1 MKHALQRIHF
11 TGIGG
16 AGMSGIAE
24 LLVAQGYRVSG
35 SDQGESDTTRRLR
48 TLGVDVKIGHAAEHV
63 GSAQVLVKSSAIK
76 ADNPELMAAHQHG
89 IPVLLRAQMLAEL
102 MRPRLG
108 IAVAGTHGKTTTTSL
123 LTTVMQQAGLDP
135 SYAIGGQLLA
145 AGANAALGGGLHM
158 VVEADE
164 SDASFLH
171 LLPQLAIVTN
181 IDADHMDTYG
191 HDMARLRQAF
201 VDFLH
206 RMPFWGAAV
215 LCGDDAGVRSIVPML
230 SRPVILYG
238 FDASNAV
245 RATEVAAEAGGGMRF
260 VALRRDR
267 QGREL
272 PVLNVLLRLNGQH
285 NVLNALSVI
294 AMAMELGIDDAALL
308 LGLANFGG
316 VGRRFQSYGELPVMI
331 AGEGAGAASVGTASG
346 GTAST
351 GTALLIDDYGH
362 HPVEM
367 QAVLNA
373 ARGAYPGR
381 RLVLAFQPHRYTRT
395 RDCFEEFADVLAQA
409 DGVLLTEIYAASES
423 PLPGISGESLARA
436 VTDRGTAA
444 GFVGDWQ
451 GLPQAIAHQA
461 RAGDVVIV
469 MGAGSIAAV
478 PARTVELMTKGGR
491 A

>member
-1 MKHALQRIHF
+1 MKHAIQHIHF

-24 LLVAQGYRVSG
+24 LLAAQGYRVSG

-48 TLGVDVKIGHAAEHV
+48 ALGVEVQIGHAAQHV
-63 GSAQVLVKSSAIK
+63 GDAQVLVKSSAIK

-123 LTTVMQQAGLDP
+123 LTTVMLQAGLDP

-145 AGANAALGGGLHM
+145 AGANAALGSGPHM

-206 RMPFWGAAV
+206 LMPFWGAAV
-215 LCGDDAGVRSIVPML
+215 LCGDDAGVRSIVPMV
-230 SRPVILYG
+230 SRPVVLYG
-238 FDASNAV
+238 LGEDNAV
-245 RATEVAAEAGGGMRF
+245 RATEVRAEAGGGMRF
-260 VALRRDR
+260 TALRRDR

-272 PVLNVLLRLNGQH
+272 PALDVRLRLNGQH

-294 AMAMELGIDDAALL
+294 AMAMELGLDDAALL
-308 LGLANFGG
+308 QGLATFGG
-316 VGRRFQSYGELPVMI
+316 VGRRFQSYGELPV
-331 AGEGAGAASVGTASG
+331 AAADGVA
-346 GTAST
+346 

-367 QAVLNA
+367 QAVLQA

-381 RLVLAFQPHRYTRT
+381 RLLLAFQPHRYTRT
-395 RDCFEEFADVLAQA
+395 RDCFEAFAEVLSQA

-436 VTDRGTAA
+436 VSDRGTAA

>member
-24 LLVAQGYRVSG
+24 LLAAQGYRVSG

-48 TLGVDVKIGHAAEHV
+48 TLGVDVMIGHAAEHV
-63 GSAQVLVKSSAIK
+63 GAAQVLVKSSAIK

-238 FDASNAV
+238 LEDGNAV
-245 RATEVAAEAGGGMRF
+245 RATDVAAEAGGGMRF
-260 VALRRDR
+260 VAMRRDR

-272 PVLNVLLRLNGQH
+272 PPLKVLLRLNGQH

-294 AMAMELGIDDAALL
+294 AMAMELGVDDAALL
-308 LGLANFGG
+308 QGLANFGG
-316 VGRRFQSYGELPVMI
+316 VGRRFQSYGELPVMN
-331 AGEGAGAASVGTASG
+331 AGASADAASADAAG
-346 GTAST
+346 T

-367 QAVLNA
+367 QAVLKA

>member
-24 LLVAQGYRVSG
+24 LLAAQGYQVSG
-35 SDQGESDTTRRLR
+35 SDQGESETTRRLR
-48 TLGVDVKIGHAAEHV
+48 ALGVTVHIGHAAEHV
-63 GSAQVLVKSSAIK
+63 GQAQVLVKSSAIK
-76 ADNPELMAAHQHG
+76 ADNPELMAAHARH

-102 MRPRLG
+102 MRPRMG
-108 IAVAGTHGKTTTTSL
+108 IAIAGTHGKTTTTSL
-123 LTTVMQQAGLDP
+123 LTSVLLQAGLDP
-135 SYAIGGQLLA
+135 TYAIGGQLLA
-145 AGANAALGGGLHM
+145 SGANAALGSGPHM

-171 LLPQLAIVTN
+171 LLPQMAIVTN

-206 RMPFWGAAV
+206 RMPFWGTAV
-215 LCGDDAGVRSIVPML
+215 LCGDDAGVQSILPML
-230 SRPVILYG
+230 SRPVLRYG
-238 FDASNAV
+238 LDAANEV
-245 RATEVAAEAGGGMRF
+245 RAIDVQADVGGQMRF
-260 VALRRDR
+260 TALRRRAD
-267 QGREL
+267 GEALAPL
-272 PVLNVLLRLNGQH
+272 PIQLRLAGQH

-294 AMAMELGIDDAALL
+294 AMAMALRVPDDALQQALA
-308 LGLANFGG
+308 GFGG
-316 VGRRFQSYGELPVMI
+316 VGRRFQSYGELPVD
-331 AGEGAGAASVGTASG
+331 G
-346 GTAST
+346 

-367 QAVLNA
+367 QAVLKA

-395 RDCFEEFADVLAQA
+395 RDCFDDFATVLAQA
-409 DGVLLTEIYAASES
+409 DAVWLTDIYAASES
-423 PLPGISGESLARA
+423 PLPGISGDSLAQA
-436 VTDRGTAA
+436 VTARGTAA
-444 GFVGDWQ
+444 GYVGDWQ
-451 GLPQAIAHQA
+451 QLPQTLRAQA

-478 PARTVELMTKGGR
+478 PALTVDLMTQGKGR
-491 A
+491 S

>member
-24 LLVAQGYRVSG
+24 LLVAQGYQVSG

-48 TLGVDVKIGHAAEHV
+48 SLGVTVQIGHDAANV

-76 ADNPELMAAHQHG
+76 ADNPELMAAHQQH

-102 MRPRLG
+102 MRPRMG

-123 LTTVMQQAGLDP
+123 LTTVLLQAGLEP
-135 SYAIGGQLLA
+135 GYAIGGQLLA
-145 AGANAALGGGLHM
+145 SGANAALGRGPLM

-215 LCGDDAGVRSIVPML
+215 LCGDDAGIRSIVPML

-238 FDASNAV
+238 LEEGRDV
-245 RATEVAAEAGGGMRF
+245 RAVDIQADVGGQMRF
-260 VALRRDR
+260 TALRRDR
-267 QGREL
+267 QGRDRAPL
-272 PVLNVLLRLNGQH
+272 QVQLRLAGRH
-285 NVLNALSVI
+285 NVLNALAVI
-294 AMAMELGIDDAALL
+294 AMAMELGVPDEAVLQ
-308 LGLANFGG
+308 GLAGFSG
-316 VGRRFQSYGELPVMI
+316 VGRRFQSYGELPV
-331 AGEGAGAASVGTASG
+331 GA
-346 GTAST
+346 

-367 QAVLNA
+367 KAVLQA

-395 RDCFEEFADVLAQA
+395 RDCFDEFAAVMAQA
-409 DGVLLTEIYAASES
+409 DAVLLTDIYAASEA
-423 PLPGISGESLARA
+423 PLPGISGDSLAQA
-436 VTDRGTAA
+436 VHAQGCPAVY
-444 GFVGDWQ
+444 VGDWQ
-451 GLPQAIAHQA
+451 QLPQALADQA
-461 RAGDVVIV
+461 RDGDVLIV

-478 PARTVELMTKGGR
+478 PARTVELMTQGKGR
-491 A
+491 P

>member
-1 MKHALQRIHF
+1 MKHAIQRIHF

-35 SDQGESDTTRRLR
+35 SDQGEGETTRRLR
-48 TLGVDVKIGHAAEHV
+48 ALGVNVKIGHAAEHV
-63 GSAQVLVKSSAIK
+63 GDAQVLVKSSAIK

-102 MRPRLG
+102 MRPRMG

-123 LTTVMQQAGLDP
+123 LTTVMLQAGLDP
-135 SYAIGGQLLA
+135 SYAIGGQLLS
-145 AGANAALGGGLHM
+145 AGANAALGSGPHM

-206 RMPFWGAAV
+206 RMPFWGSAV
-215 LCGDDAGVRSIVPML
+215 LCGDDAGVRSIVPMI
-230 SRPVILYG
+230 SRPVIRYG
-238 FDASNAV
+238 LDDGNDV
-245 RATEVAAEAGGGMRF
+245 RATDVAAQAGGGMRF
-260 VALRRDR
+260 TALRRGR

-272 PVLNVLLRLNGQH
+272 PPLAVALRLNGRH
-285 NVLNALSVI
+285 NVLNALAVI
-294 AMAMELGIDDAALL
+294 AMAMELGIADDALLQAL
-308 LGLANFGG
+308 ARFGG
-316 VGRRFQSYGELPVMI
+316 VGRRFQSHGELPV
-331 AGEGAGAASVGTASG
+331 AAAD
-346 GTAST
+346 

-367 QAVLNA
+367 QAVLQA

-381 RLVLAFQPHRYTRT
+381 RLLLVFQPHRYTRT
-395 RDCFEEFADVLAQA
+395 RDCFDEFAEVLAQA

-423 PLPGISGESLARA
+423 PLPGISGESLAQA
-436 VTDRGTAA
+436 VTARGTAA

-478 PARTVELMTKGGR
+478 PARTVALMTQAKGVR
-491 A
+491 T

>member
-24 LLVAQGYRVSG
+24 LLVAQGYQVSG

-48 TLGVDVKIGHAAEHV
+48 SLGVTVQIGHAAANV
-63 GSAQVLVKSSAIK
+63 GAAQVLVKSSAIK
-76 ADNPELMAAHQHG
+76 ADNPELMAAHQQH

-102 MRPRLG
+102 MRPRMG

-123 LTTVMQQAGLDP
+123 LTTVLLQAGLEP
-135 SYAIGGQLLA
+135 GYAIGGQLLA
-145 AGANAALGGGLHM
+145 SGANAALGRGPLM

-230 SRPVILYG
+230 SRPVIRYG
-238 FDASNAV
+238 LDVEGPHGEDLDV
-245 RATEVAAEAGGGMRF
+245 RAIDIQADAGGQMRF
-260 VALRRDR
+260 TALRRDR
-267 QGREL
+267 QGVERAPL
-272 PVLNVLLRLNGQH
+272 AVQLRLAGRH
-285 NVLNALSVI
+285 NVLNALAVI
-294 AMAMELGIDDAALL
+294 AMAMELGVADDAVLQ
-308 LGLANFGG
+308 GLAGFSG
-316 VGRRFQSYGELPVMI
+316 VGRRFQSYGELPV
-331 AGEGAGAASVGTASG
+331 GD
-346 GTAST
+346 

-367 QAVLNA
+367 KAVLAA

-395 RDCFEEFADVLAQA
+395 RDCFDEFAAVMAQA
-409 DGVLLTEIYAASES
+409 DAVLLTDIYAASEA
-423 PLPGISGESLARA
+423 PLPGISGESLAQA
-436 VTDRGTAA
+436 VNVQGCPAA
-444 GFVGDWQ
+444 YVGDWQ
-451 GLPQAIAHQA
+451 QLPQALADQA
-461 RAGDVVIV
+461 RDGDVLIV

-478 PARTVELMTKGGR
+478 PARTVELMTQGKGR
-491 A
+491 P

>member
-1 MKHALQRIHF
+1 MKHAVQRIHF

-24 LLVAQGYRVSG
+24 LLAGQGYRVSG

-48 TLGVDVKIGHAAEHV
+48 ALGVDVKIGHAAEHV
-63 GSAQVLVKSSAIK
+63 GDAQLLVKSSAIK
-76 ADNPELMAAHQHG
+76 ADNPELMAAHQAG

-102 MRPRLG
+102 MRPRMG

-123 LTTVMQQAGLDP
+123 LTSVLMAAGLDP
-135 SYAIGGQLLA
+135 TYAIGGQLLA
-145 AGANAALGGGLHM
+145 SGANAALGGGLHM

-206 RMPFWGAAV
+206 LMPFWGAAV

-238 FDASNAV
+238 LEDGNAV
-245 RATEVAAEAGGGMRF
+245 RATEVAAEHGGGMRF
-260 VALRRDR
+260 TVLRRDR
-267 QGREL
+267 QGRERAPL
-272 PVLNVLLRLNGQH
+272 AVRLRLNGRH

-294 AMAMELGIDDAALL
+294 AMATELGVADEPLLRAL
-308 LGLANFGG
+308 AEFGG
-316 VGRRFQSYGELPVMI
+316 VGRRFQSYGELP
-331 AGEGAGAASVGTASG
+331 AGEGQGEGTV
-346 GTAST
+346 
-351 GTALLIDDYGH
+351 LLIDDYGH

-367 QAVLNA
+367 RAVLQA
-373 ARGAYPGR
+373 ARGAFPAR
-381 RLVLAFQPHRYTRT
+381 RLLLAFQPHRYTRT
-395 RDCFEEFADVLAQA
+395 RDCFEEFAEVLAQA

-423 PLPGISGESLARA
+423 PLPGISGESLAQA
-436 VTDRGTAA
+436 VTARGTAA

-478 PARTVELMTKGGR
+478 PARTVALMTQAKGVR

>member
-1 MKHALQRIHF
+1 MRHAIQRIHF

-24 LLVAQGYRVSG
+24 LLAGQGYRVSG

-48 TLGVDVKIGHAAEHV
+48 TLGVDVRIGHAAAHI
-63 GSAQVLVKSSAIK
+63 GDAQVLVKSSAIK
-76 ADNPELMAAHQHG
+76 ADNPELMAAHSAG

-102 MRPRLG
+102 MRPRMG

-123 LTTVMQQAGLDP
+123 LTSVLLQAGLDP
-135 SYAIGGQLLA
+135 TYAIGGQLLQS
-145 AGANAALGGGLHM
+145 GANAALGAGLHM

-191 HDMARLRQAF
+191 HDLARLRQAF

-215 LCGDDAGVRSIVPML
+215 MCGDDAGVRSIAPML
-230 SRPVILYG
+230 SRAVILYG
-238 FDASNAV
+238 LGEENAV
-245 RATEVAAEAGGGMRF
+245 RAIDVTADAGGEMRF
-260 VALRRDR
+260 TALRRDR
-267 QGREL
+267 QGRDRAPL
-272 PVLNVLLRLNGQH
+272 PVRLRLAGRH

-294 AMAMELGIDDAALL
+294 AMAMELGVADEPLLKALA
-308 LGLANFGG
+308 GFGG
-316 VGRRFQSYGELPVMI
+316 VGRRFESYGELPVD
-331 AGEGAGAASVGTASG
+331 G
-346 GTAST
+346 

-395 RDCFEEFADVLAQA
+395 RDCFDEFSKVLTQA
-409 DGVLLTEIYAASES
+409 DAVLLTDIYAASES
-423 PLPGISGESLARA
+423 PLPGISGESLAQS
-436 VTDRGTAA
+436 VTGRGTKADY
-444 GFVGDWQ
+444 VGDWEA
-451 GLPQAIAHQA
+451 LPRAIAAQA

-469 MGAGSIAAV
+469 MGAGSIASV
-478 PARTVELMTKGGR
+478 PARTVDLMTQARGVR
-491 A
+491 S

>member
-1 MKHALQRIHF
+1 MKHAIQRIHF

-24 LLVAQGYRVSG
+24 LLAAQGYRVSG

-48 TLGVDVKIGHAAEHV
+48 SLGVDVKIGHAAEHV
-63 GSAQVLVKSSAIK
+63 GAAQVLVKSSAIK

-123 LTTVMQQAGLDP
+123 LTTVMLQAGLDP

-206 RMPFWGAAV
+206 LMPFWGAAV
-215 LCGDDAGVRSIVPML
+215 LCGDDAGVRSIVPMV

-238 FDASNAV
+238 LGEANAV
-245 RATEVAAEAGGGMRF
+245 RATGVAAEAGGGMRF
-260 VALRRDR
+260 TALRRDR
-267 QGREL
+267 EGRERAPL
-272 PVLNVLLRLNGQH
+272 QVLLRLNGQH

-294 AMAMELGIDDAALL
+294 AMAMELDIADDALL
-308 LGLANFGG
+308 QALANFGG
-316 VGRRFQSYGELPVMI
+316 VGRRFQSYGELPVSA
-331 AGEGAGAASVGTASG
+331 AGEDAGAAA
-346 GTAST
+346 

-367 QAVLNA
+367 QAVLKA

>member
-24 LLVAQGYRVSG
+24 LLAAQGYRVSG

-48 TLGVDVKIGHAAEHV
+48 SLGVDVKIGHAAEHV
-63 GSAQVLVKSSAIK
+63 GAAQVLVKSSAIK

-215 LCGDDAGVRSIVPML
+215 LCGDDEGVRSIVPML

-238 FDASNAV
+238 FEAGNAV

-272 PVLNVLLRLNGQH
+272 PALNVLLRLNGQH

-308 LGLANFGG
+308 QGLANFGG
-316 VGRRFQSYGELPVMI
+316 VGRRFQSYGELPVTT
-331 AGEGAGAASVGTASG
+331 AGEGADAAS
-346 GTAST
+346 

-367 QAVLNA
+367 QAVLKA

>member
-24 LLVAQGYRVSG
+24 LLVAQGYQVSG

-48 TLGVDVKIGHAAEHV
+48 ALGVTVHIGHAAEHV
-63 GSAQVLVKSSAIK
+63 GGAQVLVKSSAIK
-76 ADNPELMAAHQHG
+76 ADNPELMAAHQQH

-102 MRPRLG
+102 MRLRMG

-123 LTTVMQQAGLDP
+123 LTTVLVQAGLEP
-135 SYAIGGQLLA
+135 GYAIGGQLLA
-145 AGANAALGGGLHM
+145 SGANAALGRGPHM

-215 LCGDDAGVRSIVPML
+215 LCGDDDGIRSILPML

-238 FDASNAV
+238 LDAGHDV
-245 RATEVAAEAGGGMRF
+245 RAIDIQADAGGQMRF
-260 VALRRDR
+260 TALRRQR
-267 QGREL
+267 QGQRSGEGQDL
-272 PVLNVLLRLNGQH
+272 PPLQVQLRLAGRH
-285 NVLNALSVI
+285 NVLNALAVI
-294 AMAMELGIDDAALL
+294 AMAMELGVPDEAVLQ
-308 LGLANFGG
+308 GLAGFGG
-316 VGRRFQSYGELPVMI
+316 VGRRFQSYGEQPVD
-331 AGEGAGAASVGTASG
+331 G
-346 GTAST
+346 GTA
-351 GTALLIDDYGH
+351 LVIDDYGH

-367 QAVLNA
+367 KAVLQA

-395 RDCFEEFADVLAQA
+395 RDCFEDFADVMAQA
-409 DGVLLTEIYAASES
+409 DAVLLTDIYAASEA
-423 PLPGISGESLARA
+423 PLPGISGESLAQA
-436 VTDRGTAA
+436 VNGRGCPAA
-444 GFVGDWQ
+444 YVGDWQ
-451 GLPQAIAHQA
+451 QLPQALAAQA
-461 RAGDVVIV
+461 RAGDVLIV

-478 PARTVELMTKGGR
+478 PARTVELMTQGKGR
-491 A
+491 P

>member
-24 LLVAQGYRVSG
+24 LLAAQGYRVSG

-48 TLGVDVKIGHAAEHV
+48 TLGVDVMIGHAAEHV
-63 GSAQVLVKSSAIK
+63 GAAQVLVKSSAIK
-76 ADNPELMAAHQHG
+76 ADNPELMAAHQLG

-238 FDASNAV
+238 VDDGNAV
-245 RATEVAAEAGGGMRF
+245 RATDIAAEAGGGMRF
-260 VALRRDR
+260 VAQRRDR

-272 PVLNVLLRLNGQH
+272 PALDVMLRLNGQH

-294 AMAMELGIDDAALL
+294 AMAMELGVDDAALL
-308 LGLANFGG
+308 QGLANFGG
-316 VGRRFQSYGELPVMI
+316 VGRRFQSYGELPVSP
-331 AGEGAGAASVGTASG
+331 ANGPTSE
-346 GTAST
+346 

-367 QAVLNA
+367 QAVLKA

>member
-24 LLVAQGYRVSG
+24 LLAAQGYRVSG

-48 TLGVDVKIGHAAEHV
+48 TLGVDVMIGHAAEHV
-63 GSAQVLVKSSAIK
+63 GAAQVLVKSSAIK

-215 LCGDDAGVRSIVPML
+215 LCGDDEGVRSIVPML

-238 FDASNAV
+238 FDATNAV
-245 RATEVAAEAGGGMRF
+245 RATDVAAEAGGGMRF

-272 PVLNVLLRLNGQH
+272 PALDVLLRLNGQH

-294 AMAMELGIDDAALL
+294 AMAMELGVDDAALL
-308 LGLANFGG
+308 QGLANFGG
-316 VGRRFQSYGELPVMI
+316 VGRRFQSYGELPVSP
-331 AGEGAGAASVGTASG
+331 ANGATAE
-346 GTAST
+346 

-367 QAVLNA
+367 QAVLKA

-381 RLVLAFQPHRYTRT
+381 RLVLAFQPHRHTRT

>member
-1 MKHALQRIHF
+1 MKHAIQRIHF

-24 LLVAQGYRVSG
+24 LLAAQGYQVSG
-35 SDQGESDTTRRLR
+35 SDQGEGDTTRRLR
-48 TLGVDVKIGHAAEHV
+48 SLGVTVHIGHAAQHV
-63 GSAQVLVKSSAIK
+63 GEAQVLVKSSAIK
-76 ADNPELMAAHQHG
+76 ADNPELMAAHAAG
-89 IPVLLRAQMLAEL
+89 IPVLLRAEMLAEL

-123 LTTVMQQAGLDP
+123 LTTVLLQAGLDP
-135 SYAIGGQLLA
+135 SYAIGGQLLS
-145 AGANAALGGGLHM
+145 AGANAALGAGLHM

-215 LCGDDAGVRSIVPML
+215 LCGDDAGVRSIVPMV
-230 SRPVILYG
+230 SRPVVLYG
-238 FDASNAV
+238 LGDGNAV
-245 RATEVAAEAGGGMRF
+245 RAVDVTAEAGGGMRF
-260 VALRRDR
+260 TALRRDR
-267 QGREL
+267 QGHDLAPL
-272 PVLNVLLRLNGQH
+272 PVLLRLNGQH
-285 NVLNALSVI
+285 NVLNALSVV
-294 AMAMELGIDDAALL
+294 AMAMELGIADEALL
-308 LGLANFGG
+308 QALSSFGG
-316 VGRRFQSYGELPVMI
+316 VGRRFQSHGELPVASA
-331 AGEGAGAASVGTASG
+331 AGSA
-346 GTAST
+346 

-367 QAVLNA
+367 QAVLKA

-381 RLVLAFQPHRYTRT
+381 RLLLVFQPHRYTRT
-395 RDCFEEFADVLAQA
+395 RDCFDEFADVLAQA

-423 PLPGISGESLARA
+423 PLPGISGERLAQA
-436 VTDRGTAA
+436 VTARGTAA

-478 PARTVELMTKGGR
+478 PARTVALMTKGVP

>member
-1 MKHALQRIHF
+1 MRHAIQRIHF

-24 LLVAQGYRVSG
+24 LLASQGYRVSG

-48 TLGVDVKIGHAAEHV
+48 SLGVDVKIGHAAEHV
-63 GSAQVLVKSSAIK
+63 GAAQVLVKSSAIK
-76 ADNPELMAAHQHG
+76 ADNPELMAAHTAG

-123 LTTVMQQAGLDP
+123 LTTVLLRAGLDP
-135 SYAIGGQLLA
+135 SYAIGGQLLDS
-145 AGANAALGGGLHM
+145 GANAALGGGLHM

-206 RMPFWGAAV
+206 LMPFWGAAV
-215 LCGDDAGVRSIVPML
+215 MCGDDGGVRSIVPMV

-238 FDASNAV
+238 LGDGNAV
-245 RATEVAAEAGGGMRF
+245 RATDVIADAGGRMRF
-260 VALRRDR
+260 TTLRRDR
-267 QGREL
+267 HGRKL
-272 PVLNVLLRLNGQH
+272 PALAVQLRLAGQH
-285 NVLNALSVI
+285 NVLNALAVI
-294 AMAMELGIDDAALL
+294 AIAMELGIADDALL
-308 LGLANFGG
+308 QALANFGG
-316 VGRRFQSYGELPVMI
+316 VGRRFQSYGELPV
-331 AGEGAGAASVGTASG
+331 AATDGSDA
-346 GTAST
+346 

-367 QAVLNA
+367 SAVLKA

-395 RDCFEEFADVLAQA
+395 RDCFDEFADVLAQA
-409 DGVLLTEIYAASES
+409 DGVPLTEIYAASES

-436 VTDRGTAA
+436 VTARGTAA

-478 PARTVELMTKGGR
+478 PARTVELMTQAKGVR
-491 A
+491 T

>member
-24 LLVAQGYRVSG
+24 LLAAQGYRVSG

-48 TLGVDVKIGHAAEHV
+48 TLGVDVMIGHAAEHV
-63 GSAQVLVKSSAIK
+63 GAAQVLVKSSAIK

-215 LCGDDAGVRSIVPML
+215 LCGDDEGVRSIVPML

-238 FDASNAV
+238 FDATNAV
-245 RATEVAAEAGGGMRF
+245 RATDVAAEAGGGMRF

-272 PVLNVLLRLNGQH
+272 PALNVLLRLNGQH

-294 AMAMELGIDDAALL
+294 AMAMELGVDDAALL
-308 LGLANFGG
+308 QGLANFGG
-316 VGRRFQSYGELPVMI
+316 VGRRFQSYGELPVMN
-331 AGEGAGAASVGTASG
+331 AGEGAGAASANTASG

-351 GTALLIDDYGH
+351 GTVLLIDDYGH

-367 QAVLNA
+367 QAVLKA

-444 GFVGDWQ
+444 AFVGDWQ

>member
-1 MKHALQRIHF
+1 MKHAIQRIHF

-35 SDQGESDTTRRLR
+35 SDQGEGDTTRRLR
-48 TLGVDVKIGHAAEHV
+48 ALGVDVKIGHAAEHV
-63 GSAQVLVKSSAIK
+63 GDAQVLVKSSAIK

-123 LTTVMQQAGLDP
+123 LTTVMLQAGLDP
-135 SYAIGGQLLA
+135 SYAIGGQLLS

-215 LCGDDAGVRSIVPML
+215 LCGDDAGVRSIVPMV
-230 SRPVILYG
+230 SRQVILYG
-238 FDASNAV
+238 MDAGNAV
-245 RATEVAAEAGGGMRF
+245 RATDVAAEAGGGMRF
-260 VALRRDR
+260 TALRRDR
-267 QGREL
+267 ADREL
-272 PVLNVLLRLNGQH
+272 APLNVLLRLNGRH

-308 LGLANFGG
+308 QALANFGG
-316 VGRRFQSYGELPVMI
+316 VGRRFQSYGELPVASEAAD
-331 AGEGAGAASVGTASG
+331 AGEAGTV
-346 GTAST
+346 
-351 GTALLIDDYGH
+351 LLIDDYGH

-381 RLVLAFQPHRYTRT
+381 RLLLAFQPHRYTRT
-395 RDCFEEFADVLAQA
+395 RDCFDEFADVLAQA

-436 VTDRGTAA
+436 VTGRGTAA
-444 GFVGDWQ
+444 GYVADWQ

-478 PARTVELMTKGGR
+478 PARTVDLLTKGVR
-491 A
+491 T

>member
-24 LLVAQGYRVSG
+24 LLVAQGYDVSG
-35 SDQGESDTTRRLR
+35 SDQGEGETTRRLR
-48 TLGVDVKIGHAAEHV
+48 ALGVTVHIGHAASHV
-63 GSAQVLVKSSAIK
+63 GQAQVLVKSSAIK
-76 ADNPELMAAHQHG
+76 ADNPELMAAHQQH

-102 MRPRLG
+102 MRPRMG

-123 LTTVMQQAGLDP
+123 LTTVLLQAGLDP
-135 SYAIGGQLLA
+135 TYAIGGQLLA
-145 AGANAALGGGLHM
+145 SGANAALGGGPLM

-238 FDASNAV
+238 LDPAHDV
-245 RATEVAAEAGGGMRF
+245 RALDIQADVGGQMRF
-260 VALRRDR
+260 TALRRDR
-267 QGREL
+267 QGRERAPL
-272 PVLNVLLRLNGQH
+272 AVHLRLAGRH
-285 NVLNALSVI
+285 NVLNALAVI
-294 AMAMELGIDDAALL
+294 AMAMELDVPDDAVLQ
-308 LGLANFGG
+308 GLAGFGG
-316 VGRRFQSYGELPVMI
+316 VGRRFQSYGEVPV
-331 AGEGAGAASVGTASG
+331 GEGSV
-346 GTAST
+346 
-351 GTALLIDDYGH
+351 LLIDDYGH

-395 RDCFEEFADVLAQA
+395 RDCFAEFADVLAQA
-409 DGVLLTEIYAASES
+409 DAVLLTDIYAASET
-423 PLPGISGESLARA
+423 PLPGISGDSLAQA
-436 VTDRGTAA
+436 VNAKGTAA
-444 GFVGDWQ
+444 AYVGDWQ
-451 GLPQAIAHQA
+451 HLPQALAAHAQ
-461 RAGDVVIV
+461 AGDVLIV

-478 PARTVELMTKGGR
+478 PARTVELMTQGKGR
-491 A
+491 P